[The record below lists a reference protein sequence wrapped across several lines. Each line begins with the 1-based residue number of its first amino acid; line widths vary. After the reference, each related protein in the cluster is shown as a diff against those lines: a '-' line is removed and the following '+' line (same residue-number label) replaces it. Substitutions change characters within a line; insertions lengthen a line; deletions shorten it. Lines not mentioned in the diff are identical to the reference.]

1 MDWLALASLSESYA
15 PDTCTHIQACT
26 HIHIQACT
34 HTACTHTCK
43 HALTLHAHTHTRTRT
58 YARMHAHTQARTY
71 TRTHVTMHVCT
82 HARTHTHMHVCT
94 LTRAH
99 TKYAHTSQR
108 LHLLILPGH
117 EKGVKANLSQ
127 ACTSEWRHVC
137 QTATST
143 HHTAHFILNSIWALG
158 RPFKSRRKWIG

>member
-1 MDWLALASLSESYA
+1 MDWLAQVKAIPL
-15 PDTCTHIQACT
+15 THAHT
-26 HIHIQACT
+26 YRHAHIY
-34 HTACTHTCK
+34 TCK
-43 HALTLHAHTHTRTRT
+43 HALTLHAHTHARTRT
-58 YARMHAHTQARTY
+58 YACTHTRKHAHTC

-82 HARTHTHMHVCT
+82 HARTHAHTHARTHMHVCT

-108 LHLLILPGH
+108 LYLLILPGH
-117 EKGVKANLSQ
+117 KKGVKVNLSQ

-143 HHTAHFILNSIWALG
+143 RHTAHFILQTGPWEGIARAGGSG
-158 RPFKSRRKWIG
+158 